1 MLPLLRA
8 MFSYKHPSLEREVFG
23 VKFPNPV
30 GLAAGFDKNGDLYR
44 EMSAM
49 GFGFVEVGT
58 VTPKS
63 QPGNPKPRIFRLKK
77 DNALINRMGF
87 PNKGLENMLKN
98 LRKRNNNVVI
108 GVNLGKNS
116 LTSNEEAPSDYLKL
130 FRSLY
135 EYADYFVVN
144 VNYGLCPE
152 YQCPVP
158 HRQLVAALNWVG
170 ANAEKLGLDL
180 DRMIV
185 SGDSAGGYYGAMLA
199 AITLNPDLQAKMGVS
214 TSLKFGGAVLNC
226 GIYDVATALKNRYP
240 FDLGG
245 KLLKD
250 FAGIGK
256 DEIEG
261 YEWKDLCSVLPFVN
275 EQFPASFIT
284 HAQKDIFCGGQADG
298 LMKLLKEKG
307 VHCEEFHSTSLIDN
321 HCFSLNWK
329 SKAARKNNDLT
340 ADFMKRF
347 AAGKI

>member
-1 MLPLLRA
+1 MSLQSFLFVAIDKLYNPFQNERKMTKFKDVDFEIKTDIVYDTSAPEACKLDTYRVKGLKGKLPVL
-8 MFSYKHPSLEREVFG
+8 FYIHG
-23 VKFPNPV
+23 
-30 GLAAGFDKNGDLYR
+30 G
-44 EMSAM
+44 
-49 GFGFVEVGT
+49 GFVAGD
-58 VTPKS
+58 KHY
-63 QPGNPKPRIFRLKK
+63 RR
-77 DNALINRMGF
+77 ALARWSA
-87 PNKGLENMLKN
+87 
-98 LRKRNNNVVI
+98 
-108 GVNLGKNS
+108 NLG
-116 LTSNEEAPSDYLKL
+116 
-130 FRSLY
+130 
-135 EYADYFVVN
+135 YFVVN

-226 GIYDVATALKNRYP
+226 GIYDVATALKNKYP

-275 EQFPASFIT
+275 EQFPVSFIT

-298 LMKLLKEKG
+298 LMKLLKEMG

>member
-1 MLPLLRA
+1 MSLQSFLFVAIDKLYNPFQNERKMTKFKDVDFEIKTDIVYDTSAPEACKLDTYRVKGLKGKLPVL
-8 MFSYKHPSLEREVFG
+8 FYIHG
-23 VKFPNPV
+23 
-30 GLAAGFDKNGDLYR
+30 G
-44 EMSAM
+44 
-49 GFGFVEVGT
+49 GFVAGD
-58 VTPKS
+58 KHY
-63 QPGNPKPRIFRLKK
+63 RR
-77 DNALINRMGF
+77 ALARWSA
-87 PNKGLENMLKN
+87 
-98 LRKRNNNVVI
+98 
-108 GVNLGKNS
+108 NLG
-116 LTSNEEAPSDYLKL
+116 
-130 FRSLY
+130 
-135 EYADYFVVN
+135 YFVVN

-226 GIYDVATALKNRYP
+226 GIYDVATALKNKYP

-275 EQFPASFIT
+275 EQFPALLHHPRAEGHLLRRS
-284 HAQKDIFCGGQADG
+284 GGRAHEAPEGEGRALRRVPFHEPHRQPLLLPQLEEQGGEEEQRSHRG
-298 LMKLLKEKG
+298 LHETLRGGK
-307 VHCEEFHSTSLIDN
+307 
-321 HCFSLNWK
+321 
-329 SKAARKNNDLT
+329 DLT
-340 ADFMKRF
+340 KKSRRERKAPSFFIARRARTGYNGRRDRGIVKTF
-347 AAGKI
+347 

>member
-1 MLPLLRA
+1 MSLQSFLFVAIDKLYNPFQNERKMTKFKDVDFEIKTDIVYDTSAPEACKLDTYRVKGLKGKLPVL
-8 MFSYKHPSLEREVFG
+8 FYIHG
-23 VKFPNPV
+23 
-30 GLAAGFDKNGDLYR
+30 G
-44 EMSAM
+44 
-49 GFGFVEVGT
+49 GFVAGD
-58 VTPKS
+58 KHY
-63 QPGNPKPRIFRLKK
+63 RR
-77 DNALINRMGF
+77 ALARWSA
-87 PNKGLENMLKN
+87 
-98 LRKRNNNVVI
+98 
-108 GVNLGKNS
+108 NLG
-116 LTSNEEAPSDYLKL
+116 
-130 FRSLY
+130 
-135 EYADYFVVN
+135 YFVVN

-275 EQFPASFIT
+275 EQFPVSFIT

>member
-1 MLPLLRA
+1 MSLQSFLFVAIDKLYNPFQNERKMTKFKDVDFEIKTDIVYDTSAPEACKLDTYRVKGLKGKLPVL
-8 MFSYKHPSLEREVFG
+8 FYIHG
-23 VKFPNPV
+23 
-30 GLAAGFDKNGDLYR
+30 G
-44 EMSAM
+44 
-49 GFGFVEVGT
+49 GFVAGD
-58 VTPKS
+58 KHY
-63 QPGNPKPRIFRLKK
+63 RR
-77 DNALINRMGF
+77 ALARWSA
-87 PNKGLENMLKN
+87 
-98 LRKRNNNVVI
+98 
-108 GVNLGKNS
+108 NLG
-116 LTSNEEAPSDYLKL
+116 
-130 FRSLY
+130 
-135 EYADYFVVN
+135 YFVVN

-226 GIYDVATALKNRYP
+226 GIYDVATALKNKYP

-275 EQFPASFIT
+275 EQFPVSFIT

-298 LMKLLKEKG
+298 LIKLLKEKG

>member
-1 MLPLLRA
+1 MSLQSFLFVAIDKLYNPFQNERKMIKFKDVDFEIKTDIVYDTSAPEACKLDTYRVKGLKGKLPVL
-8 MFSYKHPSLEREVFG
+8 FYIHG
-23 VKFPNPV
+23 
-30 GLAAGFDKNGDLYR
+30 G
-44 EMSAM
+44 
-49 GFGFVEVGT
+49 GFVAGD
-58 VTPKS
+58 KHY
-63 QPGNPKPRIFRLKK
+63 RR
-77 DNALINRMGF
+77 ALARWSA
-87 PNKGLENMLKN
+87 
-98 LRKRNNNVVI
+98 
-108 GVNLGKNS
+108 NLG
-116 LTSNEEAPSDYLKL
+116 
-130 FRSLY
+130 
-135 EYADYFVVN
+135 YFVVN

-226 GIYDVATALKNRYP
+226 GIYDVATALKNKYP

-275 EQFPASFIT
+275 EQFPVSFIT

>member
-1 MLPLLRA
+1 MSLQSFLFVAIDKLYNPFQNERKMTKFKDVDFEIKTDIVYDTSAPEACKLDTYRVKGLKGKLPVL
-8 MFSYKHPSLEREVFG
+8 FYIHG
-23 VKFPNPV
+23 
-30 GLAAGFDKNGDLYR
+30 G
-44 EMSAM
+44 
-49 GFGFVEVGT
+49 GFVAGD
-58 VTPKS
+58 KHY
-63 QPGNPKPRIFRLKK
+63 RR
-77 DNALINRMGF
+77 ALARWSA
-87 PNKGLENMLKN
+87 
-98 LRKRNNNVVI
+98 
-108 GVNLGKNS
+108 NLG
-116 LTSNEEAPSDYLKL
+116 
-130 FRSLY
+130 
-135 EYADYFVVN
+135 YFVVN

-226 GIYDVATALKNRYP
+226 GIYDVATALKNKYP

-275 EQFPASFIT
+275 EQFPVSFIT

>member
-1 MLPLLRA
+1 MSLQSFLFVAIDKLYNPFQNERKMTKFKDVDFEIKTDIVYDTSAPEACKLDTYRVKGLKGKLPVL
-8 MFSYKHPSLEREVFG
+8 FYIHG
-23 VKFPNPV
+23 
-30 GLAAGFDKNGDLYR
+30 G
-44 EMSAM
+44 
-49 GFGFVEVGT
+49 GFVAGD
-58 VTPKS
+58 KHY
-63 QPGNPKPRIFRLKK
+63 RR
-77 DNALINRMGF
+77 ALARWSA
-87 PNKGLENMLKN
+87 
-98 LRKRNNNVVI
+98 
-108 GVNLGKNS
+108 NLG
-116 LTSNEEAPSDYLKL
+116 
-130 FRSLY
+130 
-135 EYADYFVVN
+135 YFVVN

-226 GIYDVATALKNRYP
+226 GIYDVATALKNKYP

-275 EQFPASFIT
+275 EQFPVSFIT

-347 AAGKI
+347 AASKI

>member
-1 MLPLLRA
+1 MSLQSFLFVAIDKLYNPFQNERKMTKFKDVDFEIKTDIVYDTSAPEACKLDTYRVKGLKGKLPVL
-8 MFSYKHPSLEREVFG
+8 FYIHG
-23 VKFPNPV
+23 
-30 GLAAGFDKNGDLYR
+30 G
-44 EMSAM
+44 
-49 GFGFVEVGT
+49 GFVAGD
-58 VTPKS
+58 KHY
-63 QPGNPKPRIFRLKK
+63 RR
-77 DNALINRMGF
+77 ALARWSA
-87 PNKGLENMLKN
+87 
-98 LRKRNNNVVI
+98 
-108 GVNLGKNS
+108 NLG
-116 LTSNEEAPSDYLKL
+116 
-130 FRSLY
+130 
-135 EYADYFVVN
+135 YFVVN

-226 GIYDVATALKNRYP
+226 GIYDVATALKNKYP

>member
-1 MLPLLRA
+1 M
-8 MFSYKHPSLEREVFG
+8 SLQSFLFVAIDKLYNPFQNERKMT
-23 VKFPNPV
+23 KFKDVDFEIKTDIVYDTSAPEACK
-30 GLAAGFDKNGDLYR
+30 LDTYR
-44 EMSAM
+44 
-49 GFGFVEVGT
+49 V
-58 VTPKS
+58 
-63 QPGNPKPRIFRLKK
+63 
-77 DNALINRMGF
+77 
-87 PNKGLENMLKN
+87 KGLEGKLPVLFYIHGGGFVAGDKHYRRA
-98 LRKRNNNVVI
+98 LARWSA
-108 GVNLGKNS
+108 NLG
-116 LTSNEEAPSDYLKL
+116 
-130 FRSLY
+130 
-135 EYADYFVVN
+135 YFVVN

-226 GIYDVATALKNRYP
+226 GIYDVATALKNKYP

-250 FAGIGK
+250 F
-256 DEIEG
+256 
-261 YEWKDLCSVLPFVN
+261 FVN
-275 EQFPASFIT
+275 EQFPVSFIT

>member
-1 MLPLLRA
+1 MSLQSFLFVAIDKLYNPFQNERKMTKFKDVDFEIKTDIVYDTSAPEACKLDTYRVKGLKGKLPVL
-8 MFSYKHPSLEREVFG
+8 FYIHG
-23 VKFPNPV
+23 
-30 GLAAGFDKNGDLYR
+30 G
-44 EMSAM
+44 
-49 GFGFVEVGT
+49 GFVAGD
-58 VTPKS
+58 KHY
-63 QPGNPKPRIFRLKK
+63 RR
-77 DNALINRMGF
+77 ALARWSA
-87 PNKGLENMLKN
+87 
-98 LRKRNNNVVI
+98 
-108 GVNLGKNS
+108 NLG
-116 LTSNEEAPSDYLKL
+116 
-130 FRSLY
+130 
-135 EYADYFVVN
+135 YFVVN

-226 GIYDVATALKNRYP
+226 GIYDVATALKNKYP

-347 AAGKI
+347 AEHKI

>member
-1 MLPLLRA
+1 M
-8 MFSYKHPSLEREVFG
+8 SLQSFLFVAIDKLYNPFQNERKMT
-23 VKFPNPV
+23 KFKDVDFEIKTDIVYDTSAPEACK
-30 GLAAGFDKNGDLYR
+30 LDTYR
-44 EMSAM
+44 
-49 GFGFVEVGT
+49 V
-58 VTPKS
+58 
-63 QPGNPKPRIFRLKK
+63 
-77 DNALINRMGF
+77 
-87 PNKGLENMLKN
+87 KGLEGKLPVLFYIHGGGFVAGDKHYRRA
-98 LRKRNNNVVI
+98 LARWSA
-108 GVNLGKNS
+108 NLG
-116 LTSNEEAPSDYLKL
+116 
-130 FRSLY
+130 
-135 EYADYFVVN
+135 YFVVN

-226 GIYDVATALKNRYP
+226 GIYDVATALKNKYP

>member
-1 MLPLLRA
+1 MSLQSFLFVAIDKLYNPFQNERKMTKFKDVDFEIKTDIVYDTSAPEACKLDTYRVKGLKGKLPVL
-8 MFSYKHPSLEREVFG
+8 FYIHGGGFV
-23 VKFPNPV
+23 
-30 GLAAGFDKNGDLYR
+30 AGDKNYR
-44 EMSAM
+44 RALARWSA
-49 GFGFVEVGT
+49 
-58 VTPKS
+58 
-63 QPGNPKPRIFRLKK
+63 
-77 DNALINRMGF
+77 
-87 PNKGLENMLKN
+87 
-98 LRKRNNNVVI
+98 
-108 GVNLGKNS
+108 NLG
-116 LTSNEEAPSDYLKL
+116 
-130 FRSLY
+130 
-135 EYADYFVVN
+135 YFVVN

-226 GIYDVATALKNRYP
+226 GIYDVATALKNKYP

-275 EQFPASFIT
+275 EQFPVSFIT

>member
-1 MLPLLRA
+1 MSLQSFLFVAIDKLYNPFQNERKMTKFKDVDFEIKTDIVYDTSAPEACKLDTYRVKGLKGTLPVL
-8 MFSYKHPSLEREVFG
+8 FYIHG
-23 VKFPNPV
+23 
-30 GLAAGFDKNGDLYR
+30 G
-44 EMSAM
+44 
-49 GFGFVEVGT
+49 GFVAGD
-58 VTPKS
+58 KHY
-63 QPGNPKPRIFRLKK
+63 RR
-77 DNALINRMGF
+77 ALARWSA
-87 PNKGLENMLKN
+87 
-98 LRKRNNNVVI
+98 
-108 GVNLGKNS
+108 NLG
-116 LTSNEEAPSDYLKL
+116 
-130 FRSLY
+130 
-135 EYADYFVVN
+135 YFVVN

-226 GIYDVATALKNRYP
+226 GIYDVATALKNKYP

-275 EQFPASFIT
+275 EQFPVSFIT